1 MRGDVLVIAIDGP
14 AGAGKSTVG
23 RALAAR
29 LGLRYLDTGAMY
41 RAMTYAMQQRGI
53 AEGDL
58 AEADSWLDEA
68 LKETFPASDP
78 IPVQRRDPADSAS

>member
-1 MRGDVLVIAIDGP
+1 MPHPTDDLRGP
-14 AGAGKSTVG
+14 T
-23 RALAAR
+23 
-29 LGLRYLDTGAMY
+29 
-41 RAMTYAMQQRGI
+41 
-53 AEGDL
+53 EGDL